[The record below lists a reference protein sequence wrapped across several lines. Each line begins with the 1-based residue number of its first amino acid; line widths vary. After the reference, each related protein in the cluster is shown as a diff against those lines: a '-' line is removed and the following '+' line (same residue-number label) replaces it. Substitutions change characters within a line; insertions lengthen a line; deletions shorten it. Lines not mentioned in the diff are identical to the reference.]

1 MTLVMPGTE
10 SFNDILEARGGNW
23 SNPRSG
29 MTAEFKVF
37 WCDVMP
43 YFFVKNQFN
52 ASLVP
57 DGTSFL
63 LDSYKVSPAG
73 DWPLQHVYRRDVDAV
88 AADPSY
94 NGSMFYEPY
103 GSGNISIPTYPI
115 NNDVSGFVFDF
126 WPNEP
131 QSLSATVAAAGVS
144 NWAELTARVPA
155 AAALDTQ
162 RSQQPFILA

>member
-1 MTLVMPGTE
+1 M
-10 SFNDILEARGGNW
+10 
-23 SNPRSG
+23 
-29 MTAEFKVF
+29 
-37 WCDVMP
+37 
-43 YFFVKNQFN
+43 
-52 ASLVP
+52 
-57 DGTSFL
+57 
-63 LDSYKVSPAG
+63 
-73 DWPLQHVYRRDVDAV
+73 QHVYRRDVDAV

-103 GSGNISIPTYPI
+103 GSWNISIPTYPV
-115 NNDVSGFVFDF
+115 NNDVSGFMFDF

-162 RSQQPFILA
+162 RGQQPFILARLT